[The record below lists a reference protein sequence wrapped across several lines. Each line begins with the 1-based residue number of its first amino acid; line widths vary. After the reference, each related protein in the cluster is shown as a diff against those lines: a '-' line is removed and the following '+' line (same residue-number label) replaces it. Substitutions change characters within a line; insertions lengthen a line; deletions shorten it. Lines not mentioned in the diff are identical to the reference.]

1 MCWRVL
7 AVTLKGAWAVAVCFF
22 LSLGPHNLSLCVLGR
37 TTPGGSPY
45 SLGALRSTKNAF
57 PKKKPYSCVFTFFR
71 HISTEHINE
80 NIWLTFVDV
89 WKWSIMF
96 VEHGITAGILKF
108 DCFCET
114 VAWCQIPM
122 FLSYFNHLFLPSIY
136 TQEKW
141 FEHVKIPWLCGKD
154 HKIWLAVEGR
164 FYESHSPIL
173 WVSRTESPNR

>member
-1 MCWRVL
+1 ML
-7 AVTLKGAWAVAVCFF
+7 AGAGRHTEGSLGSSCVF
-22 LSLGPHNLSLCVLGR
+22 LSIP
-37 TTPGGSPY
+37 
-45 SLGALRSTKNAF
+45 RSTQPVPLCLRQDHPRGQSLFTGCTQKHKKCLF
-57 PKKKPYSCVFTFFR
+57 KKKPYSCVFTLFR
-71 HISTEHINE
+71 HNTEHINE
-80 NIWLTFVDV
+80 KIWLTFVHV
-89 WKWSIMF
+89 WKWSMF

-122 FLSYFNHLFLPSIY
+122 LLSYFNHLFLPSIY